1 MRAIS
6 FVPTVLAV
14 SCAGIAN
21 ANLLVNPGFE
31 VNSLASIG
39 AVVGSFSP
47 GVWGPENGAITGV
60 NGGVTPFAG
69 NRMLKMDDDG
79 LSYTQAYQATNVTS
93 YAASIDAN
101 LCIGGIAARFTT
113 GPNLSGA
120 LAAVSIQFFS
130 AANFGSQIG
139 TGYVSSLTLDG
150 SASSWQTILASG
162 AIPAGTRWILSQVTY
177 KNSTLYSSSGVA
189 YSGYVDNA
197 NMDIRL
203 VPAPGAFGLMTM
215 AGFVA
220 SRRRRVG

>member
-1 MRAIS
+1 MRS
-6 FVPTVLAV
+6 TFLVSTVLAA
-14 SCAGIAN
+14 SCAGIAS

-69 NRMLKMDDDG
+69 SRMLKMDDDG
-79 LSYTQAYQATNVTS
+79 LSYTQTYQATNVTS

-101 LCIGGIAARFTT
+101 LCIGGMAARFTT
-113 GPNLSGA
+113 GPNLNGA
-120 LAAVSIQFFS
+120 IAAVSIQFFS

-139 TGYVSSLTLDG
+139 TGYVGSLALDG
-150 SASSWQTILASG
+150 SATTWQTIQCSG
-162 AIPAGTRWILSQVTY
+162 AIPAGTRWILSQVAY
-177 KNSTLYSSSGVA
+177 KDSTLYSSNGVA

-203 VPAPGAFGLMTM
+203 VPAPGAIGLMSL